1 MATKVCRMDTQT
13 AQIAAS
19 VKLAI
24 QREGSSMRKVCDA
37 TGIPLTTLG
46 RRLSGQISFTVSE
59 LLAIADH
66 LCVSASEFLPD
77 AHSGRRA
84 A

>member
-1 MATKVCRMDTQT
+1 
-13 AQIAAS
+13 
-19 VKLAI
+19 
-24 QREGSSMRKVCDA
+24 MRKVCDA

-59 LLAIADH
+59 LLKIADH
-66 LCVSASEFLPD
+66 LCISASELLPD